1 MEKIQTHKALLL
13 YILYIYLYFPNVC
26 PKMGILTFPPLLL
39 LLLYIN
45 IYILYK
51 YMIIYIYN
59 NGGICKYPHLGTNI
73 WEIKIINPIFSVN
86 FDMFSIRI
94 IG

>member
-1 MEKIQTHKALLL
+1 
-13 YILYIYLYFPNVC
+13 
-26 PKMGILTFPPLLL
+26 
-39 LLLYIN
+39 
-45 IYILYK
+45 
-51 YMIIYIYN
+51 MIIYIYN